1 MTIFGVLKQHRQNIG
16 KYLSA
21 FMLIVFA
28 IALTP
33 WSVLHH
39 HDTLPVVSIEKNCK
53 HISHVQAHGDTC
65 LICNASF
72 EKNYIQTHHIYR
84 VFLSAKVLS
93 KKEIVLKSTY
103 TQLLRTCLRGP
114 PYGLTS

>member
-1 MTIFGVLKQHRQNIG
+1 LKKHRQNIQ

-39 HDTLPVVSIEKNCK
+39 HNPVPVVPKEAHCM
-53 HISHVQAHGDTC
+53 HVSHVQAHGDTC

-72 EKNYIQTHHIYR
+72 EKNYVQTHHIYR
-84 VFLSAKVLS
+84 IFLSAKIFS
-93 KKEIVLKSTY
+93 RTEPTLKNAFTEVK
-103 TQLLRTCLRGP
+103 RTCLRGP
-114 PYGLTS
+114 PLA

>member
-1 MTIFGVLKQHRQNIG
+1 
-16 KYLSA
+16 
-21 FMLIVFA
+21 MLIVFA

-39 HDTLPVVSIEKNCK
+39 HEEAPILEKEKNC
-53 HISHVQAHGDTC
+53 HHVTHVSSHGDNC

-84 VFLSAKVLS
+84 IFLSAKLFGFTQP
-93 KKEIVLKSTY
+93 VLKSTY
-103 TQLLRTCLRGP
+103 VKLLSTSLRGP
-114 PYGLTS
+114 PSA